1 MVDVEPELDMV
12 HAHPIK
18 GVSKI
23 QINQKAAIVNTVR
36 DITLGVVGLA
46 ALEHVL
52 IATDAVLGI
61 AMHLVLLIPSAQGPM
76 KRQKL
81 VIVIHVR

>member
-1 MVDVEPELDMV
+1 MVDVEEELDMA

-23 QINQKAAIVNTVR
+23 QTNQKAAIVNTVR
-36 DITLGVVGLA
+36 DITLGVAGPAV
-46 ALEHVL
+46 LEHVP
-52 IATDAVLGI
+52 IATDVVLGI
-61 AMHLVLLIPSAQGPM
+61 AMHLVLLILSALGPM